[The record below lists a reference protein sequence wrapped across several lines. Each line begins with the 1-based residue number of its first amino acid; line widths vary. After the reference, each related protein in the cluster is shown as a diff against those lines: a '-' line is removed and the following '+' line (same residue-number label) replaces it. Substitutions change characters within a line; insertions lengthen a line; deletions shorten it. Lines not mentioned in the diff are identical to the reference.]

1 MDAAELKLVF
11 ASNLINLRTAAGM
24 TQAELGT
31 QLNYSDKTV
40 SKWERGEAVPDAY
53 VLTQLAALF
62 GVTVDYLLS
71 SHDAWQSPEEIRKAN
86 EPMYSSDMIIA
97 VTILGIMTAALAAF
111 VIVWICGIIE
121 WRIFLVGLVLSALV
135 FLVLDCVF
143 NQARYLKPAMIVLIV
158 SVFVLVYFILW
169 DFKPWQI
176 FLLIVPV
183 IAIAVLSTYIN
194 KKPRKQDFI
203 GNRRKKQ

>member
-31 QLNYSDKTV
+31 QLNYSDKTI
-40 SKWERGEAVPDAY
+40 SKWERGEAIPDAY

-62 GVTVDYLLS
+62 HVTVDYLLS
-71 SHDAWQSPEEIRKAN
+71 SHDAWQNPEEIRKAN

-97 VTILGIMTAALAAF
+97 VTILGIMTAALTAF

-121 WRIFLVGLVLSALV
+121 WRIFLVGFVLSALV

-143 NQARYLKPAMIVLIV
+143 NRGRYLKPAMIILIV
-158 SVFVLVYFILW
+158 SVFVLVYFVLQE
-169 DFKPWQI
+169 FKPWQI
-176 FLLIVPV
+176 FLLLIPAIT
-183 IAIAVLSTYIN
+183 IALMSTYIN
-194 KKPRKQDFI
+194 KKPKSQIFI
-203 GNRRKKQ
+203 GSRHKKE

>member
-24 TQAELGT
+24 TQAELGV

-40 SKWERGEAVPDAY
+40 SKWERGEAIPDAY
-53 VLTQLAALF
+53 VLTELSDLF
-62 GVTVDYLLS
+62 HVTVDYLLS

-86 EPMYSSDMIIA
+86 EPMYSSDIIIA
-97 VTILGIMTAALAAF
+97 VTILGIMTASLTAF
-111 VIVWICGIIE
+111 VIGWICGTIE
-121 WRIFLVGLVLSALV
+121 WRIFLIGLVLSAIA

-158 SVFVLVYFILW
+158 SVFVLVYFLLW

-176 FLLIVPV
+176 FLLLVPAIT
-183 IAIAVLSTYIN
+183 IALLSTHIN
-194 KKPRKQDFI
+194 KKPKKRNSA
-203 GNRRKKQ
+203 GNNQK

>member
-86 EPMYSSDMIIA
+86 EPMYSSDIIIA
-97 VTILGIMTAALAAF
+97 VTILGIMTADLAAF

>member
-24 TQAELGT
+24 TQAELGV

-40 SKWERGEAVPDAY
+40 SKWERGEAIPDAY
-53 VLTQLAALF
+53 VLTELSDLF
-62 GVTVDYLLS
+62 HVTVDYLLS

-86 EPMYSSDMIIA
+86 EPMYSSDIIIA
-97 VTILGIMTAALAAF
+97 VTILGIMTASLTAF
-111 VIVWICGIIE
+111 VIGWICGTIE
-121 WRIFLVGLVLSALV
+121 WRIFLIGLVLSAIA

-143 NQARYLKPAMIVLIV
+143 NQGRYLKPAMIVLIV
-158 SVFVLVYFILW
+158 SVFVLVYFLLW

-176 FLLIVPV
+176 FLLLVPAIT
-183 IAIAVLSTYIN
+183 IALLSTHIN
-194 KKPRKQDFI
+194 KKPKKRNSA
-203 GNRRKKQ
+203 GNNQK

>member
-11 ASNLINLRTAAGM
+11 ASNLINLRTASGM
-24 TQAELGT
+24 TQAELGA

-62 GVTVDYLLS
+62 SVTVDYLLS

-86 EPMYSSDMIIA
+86 EPMYSSDIIIA
-97 VTILGIMTAALAAF
+97 VTILGIMTASLAAF

-143 NQARYLKPAMIVLIV
+143 NKARYLKPAMIVLIV
-158 SVFVLVYFILW
+158 SVFVLLYFILW

-183 IAIAVLSTYIN
+183 ITIAVLSTYIN
-194 KKPRKQDFI
+194 KKPGKQNFI
-203 GNRRKKQ
+203 GNRRKKE

>member
-143 NQARYLKPAMIVLIV
+143 NQSRYLKPAMIVLIV

>member
-24 TQAELGT
+24 TQAELGV

-40 SKWERGEAVPDAY
+40 SKWERGEAIPDAY
-53 VLTQLAALF
+53 VLTELSDLF
-62 GVTVDYLLS
+62 HVTVDYLLS

-86 EPMYSSDMIIA
+86 EPMYSSDIIIA
-97 VTILGIMTAALAAF
+97 VTILGIMTASLTAF
-111 VIVWICGIIE
+111 VIGWICGIIE
-121 WRIFLVGLVLSALV
+121 WRIFLVGLVLSAIA

-143 NQARYLKPAMIVLIV
+143 NHARHLKPAMIVLIV
-158 SVFVLVYFILW
+158 SVFVLVYFLLW

-176 FLLIVPV
+176 FLLLVPAIT
-183 IAIAVLSTYIN
+183 IALLSTHIN
-194 KKPRKQDFI
+194 KKPKKRNSA
-203 GNRRKKQ
+203 GNNQK

>member
-11 ASNLINLRTAAGM
+11 ASNLINLRTAAGL
-24 TQAELGT
+24 TQAELGA

-53 VLTQLAALF
+53 VLTQLAAMF
-62 GVTVDYLLS
+62 NVTVDYLLS

-86 EPMYSSDMIIA
+86 EPKYSSDMIIA
-97 VTILGIMTAALAAF
+97 VTILGIMTAALTAF
-111 VIVWICGIIE
+111 VIVWICGIVE

-135 FLVLDCVF
+135 YLVLDCVF
-143 NQARYLKPAMIVLIV
+143 NQARYLKPALIVLIV
-158 SVFVLVYFILW
+158 SIFVLVYFILW

-176 FLLIVPV
+176 FILLVPAIT
-183 IAIAVLSTYIN
+183 IALLSTYIN
-194 KKPRKQDFI
+194 KNPKRQTFI
-203 GNRRKKQ
+203 GNKRKKE